1 MSQDTRDVRQ
11 RVTTELHK
19 PETTAQ
25 EASMLERLSDPA
37 LQKQTATQPQ
47 ATVSASGKAG
57 LQWVRAS
64 DLLNSHGTRLADLH
78 ASGQEN
84 VVKRMR
90 HGMSQIATSRRGA
103 ARKAASLPP
112 VGSFGQTTVGVQG
125 QAVGA

>member
-37 LQKQTATQPQ
+37 LQKQTTTQPQ
-47 ATVSASGKAG
+47 STSASGKTG

-64 DLLNSHGTRLADLH
+64 DLLNSHGTRLPDCTLRGRRTWS
-78 ASGQEN
+78 SGC
-84 VVKRMR
+84 
-90 HGMSQIATSRRGA
+90 GMACRRSPPPGEA
-103 ARKAASLPP
+103 PPARL
-112 VGSFGQTTVGVQG
+112 
-125 QAVGA
+125 